1 MSSKAVYNSLQE
13 MHVVISASEL
23 LHKEDIKSILIGY
36 FHLRGCFFTNNFHRC
51 RLESSGQLFN
61 FFQIIF
67 KSKKKTERIF
77 FPARVTSVFLLEI
90 FIFLSYLGLTRPP
103 VRPQE
108 RQDHPL
114 TCGTLQAYPLTP
126 QNLLPMPISSRGPIQ
141 YQFGLV

>member
-1 MSSKAVYNSLQE
+1 MLQPRLAHRSLVYLRKWCNKMSSKAVYNSLQE

-61 FFQIIF
+61 FFKIIF

-90 FIFLSYLGLTRPP
+90 FIFLSYLWLTSPP

-108 RQDHPL
+108 RSGSPL
-114 TCGTLQAYPLTP
+114 DPVGPCRPTP
-126 QNLLPMPISSRGPIQ
+126 
-141 YQFGLV
+141 